1 MILYQTWKRLD
12 ATNEPEINQVPL
24 RSVYMAECP
33 TKIETAFSDG
43 IRIIGVVAHLFDAY
57 ETIRIAIESKVVVGD
72 GPT

>member
-24 RSVYMAECP
+24 RSVYMAKYL
-33 TKIETAFSDG
+33 TKIENAFSDG
-43 IRIIGVVAHLFDAY
+43 IRIIGAVAHLFDAY